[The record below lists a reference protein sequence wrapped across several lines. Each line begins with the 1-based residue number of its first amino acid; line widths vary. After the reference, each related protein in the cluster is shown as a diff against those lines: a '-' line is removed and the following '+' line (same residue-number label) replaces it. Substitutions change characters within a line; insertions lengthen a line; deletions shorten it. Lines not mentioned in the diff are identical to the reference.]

1 MQTKIITVRES
12 VKLTKR
18 RELVPTMVVEYM
30 VGDQGPFTYEIEKEK
45 FSRETALREIERQA
59 DEIRAMISST

>member
-30 VGDQGPFTYEIEKEK
+30 VGDQGPFTYEVEKDK
-45 FSRETALREIERQA
+45 FSREEAMREIEKQA
-59 DEIRAMISST
+59 EEIRAMLR